1 MGKREPTV
9 SAPAGGSG
17 WRESQMIK
25 TKRSAEQQVED
36 EADRRALNPVLSRQ
50 TIAESQAEPEFEE
63 NHKRLKA
70 DRLAREAKKLKAKWK
85 AGMSTVNVAYC
96 GNG

>member
-1 MGKREPTV
+1 
-9 SAPAGGSG
+9 
-17 WRESQMIK
+17 MIK

-70 DRLAREAKKLKAKWK
+70 DRLAREAKKLKAK
-85 AGMSTVNVAYC
+85 
-96 GNG
+96 